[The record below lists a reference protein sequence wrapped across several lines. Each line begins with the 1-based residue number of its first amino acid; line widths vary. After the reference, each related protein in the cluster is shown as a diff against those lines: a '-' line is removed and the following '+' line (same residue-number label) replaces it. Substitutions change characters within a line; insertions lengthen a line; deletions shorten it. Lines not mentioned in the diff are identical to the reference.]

1 MNKGSKEFES
11 GWKVSCEWENEPIY
25 ICCIVMNCSG
35 EHVLEGSVKWDGC
48 SNWSEPNGN
57 QFHLCG
63 IKDLA
68 NLTECLGFCYDFAQS
83 KMPEAYG

>member
-1 MNKGSKEFES
+1 MNVYSKNFDS
-11 GWKVSCEWENEPIY
+11 NWLVSCEWEDGATY
-25 ICCIVMNCSG
+25 ITFLITNASND
-35 EHVLEGSVKWDGC
+35 EALHGSIKWDGC
-48 SNWSEPNGN
+48 SNWSQGGHHY
-57 QFHLCG
+57 FHLCG